1 MARPEGKPLDANLTA
16 RVAAGLRYILTG
28 RRPEDWFGP
37 DRPLPPMAPPAVMGR
52 QFDYPVGYNL
62 DTPPRAGERL
72 TFHELRRLADSY
84 DLLRLVIESRKDQFE
99 RLNWA
104 IQPRLVAGSRPK
116 AAGDPRIAAI
126 TRFFECPDGEHGWS
140 SWLRILLE
148 DLFVIDAP
156 ALYLR
161 RRRDNSL
168 VALEPVDGATIKRV
182 LDDAGRTPLPPDPA
196 YQQVLK
202 GLPAVNYTRD
212 ELLYLPRNP
221 RSHKVYGYS
230 PVEQVVMTVTIA
242 LRRQLSQLQYYTEGN
257 VPEALIGVPETW
269 SPEQIRQFQ
278 EYWDALLSGNSATR
292 RHARFVPGAL
302 AYHPTKSDPLK
313 DDYDEW
319 LARIV
324 CYAFSVSPAPLV
336 RLMNRAT
343 ASSVQEVAKDE
354 GLAPLQNWLKQFLD
368 RLIAREFGAPDLEFS
383 WRNEDPAEEDPATA
397 AKIAETYV
405 AAGIKSVDEVRAE
418 LGLDPLKPGQIPA
431 PPVAPLHPSGAHPS
445 GAGASFP
452 SVA

>member
-1 MARPEGKPLDANLTA
+1 MARAEGKLLDASLIT
-16 RVAAGLRYILTG
+16 RVAQGLRYIVTG
-28 RRPEDWFGP
+28 SEPADWFGP
-37 DRPLPPMAPPAVMGR
+37 DQPLPPMAPPEVMGR

-72 TFHELRRLADSY
+72 SFHELRRLADSY

-99 RLNWA
+99 RLSWT
-104 IQPRLVAGSRPK
+104 IRPRLMPGGARHA
-116 AAGDPRIAAI
+116 AAGDPRIAPI
-126 TRFFECPDGEHGWS
+126 IRFLECPDHEHAWS

-156 ALYLR
+156 TLYLR
-161 RRRDNSL
+161 RNRDGSL
-168 VALEPVDGATIKRV
+168 YALEPVDGATIKRV
-182 LDDAGRTPLPPDPA
+182 IDDSGRTPLPPDPA
-196 YQQVLK
+196 YQQILK

-221 RSHKVYGYS
+221 RSHKVYGFS
-230 PVEQVVMTVTIA
+230 PVEQIVMTVNIA

-257 VPEALIGVPETW
+257 VPEALIGVPDTW

-278 EYWDALLSGNSATR
+278 DYWDALLSGNSGTR
-292 RHARFVPGAL
+292 RHARFVPGAF

-319 LARIV
+319 LARII

-343 ASSVQEVAKDE
+343 ASSVQEVAEEE
-354 GLAPLQNWLKQFLD
+354 GLAPLQKWLKQFID
-368 RLIAREFGAPDLEFS
+368 GLIAREFKAPDLEFT
-383 WRNEDPAEEDPATA
+383 WHVEEDTADPSAAAT
-397 AKIAETYV
+397 IAQIYV
-405 AAGIKSVDEVRAE
+405 TTGIKSIDEVRAE
-418 LGLDPLKPGQIPA
+418 LGLDPLA
-431 PPVAPLHPSGAHPS
+431 PDQSPSPPIQPSGPATGHSP
-445 GAGASFP
+445 GAAAKEMP
-452 SVA
+452 